1 MKKTFESWLQD
12 YFIGLREVG
21 GVPIIKDNCE
31 DLFESWLENKDI
43 QEIIDL
49 GDEYMKDTLEQLR
62 QIVQKYTDPK
72 PEYDGIVF
80 DTILS
85 KLK

>member
-1 MKKTFESWLQD
+1 MKKTFEQWL
-12 YFIGLREVG
+12 
-21 GVPIIKDNCE
+21 DNYYE
-31 DLFESWLENKDI
+31 KNINSNSNNMNPEFENARDRWFSNLDV
-43 QEIIDL
+43 QEIIDF
-49 GDEYMKDTLEQLR
+49 GDEYMNDTIGQLR

-85 KLK
+85 KLI